1 MGKLGRAREAARLG
15 SGKDRKGSRAGID
28 RPRPRRAAATAFDLD
43 AAVAASPPYT
53 GSALTNPRV
62 REWFDRLVAMND
74 RVSHAY
80 VAGILTLGARTEG
93 IIGPDD
99 HVSVETV
106 RRHRNKR

>member
-1 MGKLGRAREAARLG
+1 
-15 SGKDRKGSRAGID
+15 
-28 RPRPRRAAATAFDLD
+28 
-43 AAVAASPPYT
+43 
-53 GSALTNPRV
+53 V